1 MIAVG
6 YCFLKFRIGKFYRM
20 KPPLSKLIKI
30 AAYCIFFLS
39 AAPGQPGEVS
49 KTKLYDINGNK
60 SAELIN
66 NFYSS
71 GVYSTIWDAKGYA
84 SGTYFIV
91 AKFGEEIRQQKI
103 VFMK

>member
-1 MIAVG
+1 MN
-6 YCFLKFRIGKFYRM
+6 
-20 KPPLSKLIKI
+20 PSLSKRIKT
-30 AAYCIFFLS
+30 AACYIFFLS
-39 AAPGQPGEVS
+39 AALGQSSEVS

-103 VFMK
+103 VFIK